1 MRHQSRIF
9 KTVAAGALA
18 LSMMLTSLPMAGA
31 ALTDVSSGDWYAQAV
46 NYCWE
51 NDLIEANPD
60 GSFSPNAPMT
70 RAMVANAL
78 YVISDRPEID
88 LDPEEYES
96 GEDNSTSQEEPT
108 ALESPFSDVDLDD
121 PYADAIL
128 WAWSEGLV
136 SGYDD
141 GRFGPDDS
149 VTREQFA
156 VILWHTLGEPLAQL
170 GAPFA
175 DKSTIASWSI
185 DAVEWAWY
193 VGLISG
199 KPGNLFDPTGNITRA
214 EAATILMNY
223 DQTFIHPPEDPGQ
236 SSGIAPN
243 TYNSEDF
250 VVENSFLTYQG
261 DAPSYVG
268 IDVSSHQG
276 QIDWAQVAAAGV
288 DFAMIRVGYRGYTVG
303 SINKDAYFDY
313 NIQNALANGLDVGVY
328 FFSQAMTEEEALE
341 EARQTLEW
349 IEGYDITYPVVFDW
363 EEVSQSDSRTNG
375 ADGQTV
381 TECALAFCGAVE
393 DAGYIAMTYGSPS
406 KIYAGGLDLS
416 QLQDYPFWLAHYTT
430 DWVPTSFHYHYHMWQ
445 YSSNGTVPGI
455 QGRVDLDLCLTDFS
469 TWPN

>member
-1 MRHQSRIF
+1 MKTTRHSL
-9 KTVAAGALA
+9 KALAAGVLA
-18 LSMMLTSLPMAGA
+18 LCLTLTTLPAAGA
-31 ALTDVSSGDWYAQAV
+31 ALTDVADSDWYAQAV
-46 NYCWE
+46 QYCWE
-51 NDLIEANPD
+51 NGMIEDNGD
-60 GSFSPNAPMT
+60 GTFSPNAPMT
-70 RAMVANAL
+70 RAMVAYAL
-78 YVISDRPEID
+78 YVISDRPEVD
-88 LDPEEYES
+88 LTPEEHES
-96 GEDNSTSQEEPT
+96 GAADDEEQDET
-108 ALESPFSDVDLDD
+108 APLTSPFSDVELDD

-141 GRFGPDDS
+141 GRFRPEEP

-193 VGLISG
+193 VGLLSG
-199 KPGNLFDPTGNITRA
+199 KPGNLFDPTGDITRA
-214 EAATILMNY
+214 EAATILMHY
-223 DQTFIHPPEDPGQ
+223 DQIFIHPPEDAGD

-243 TYNSEDF
+243 TYDGDAF
-250 VVENSFLTYQG
+250 VVKNGFLTYQG

-268 IDVSSHQG
+268 IDVSSHQD

-303 SINKDAYFDY
+303 SINKDTYFDY
-313 NIQNALANGLDVGVY
+313 NIKNALANGLEVGVY
-328 FFSQAMTEEEALE
+328 FFSQATTEEEALE
-341 EARQTLEW
+341 EARQTLDW
-349 IEGYDITYPVVFDW
+349 IRGYDITYPVVFDW
-363 EEVSQSDSRTNG
+363 EEVDEEGSRSQGT
-375 ADGQTV
+375 DGQTV
-381 TECALAFCGAVE
+381 TQCALAFCGAVE
-393 DAGYIAMTYGSPS
+393 DAGYLAMTYGSPS

-430 DWVPTSFHYHYHMWQ
+430 GWTPTSFRHHYHMWQ

-469 TWPN
+469 RWPD

>member
-1 MRHQSRIF
+1 MKTTRHSL
-9 KTVAAGALA
+9 KALAAGVLA
-18 LSMMLTSLPMAGA
+18 LCLTLTTLPAASA
-31 ALTDVSSGDWYAQAV
+31 ALSDVADSDWYAQAV
-46 NYCWE
+46 QYCWD
-51 NDLIEANPD
+51 NGMIEDNGD
-60 GSFSPNAPMT
+60 GTFSPNSPMT
-70 RAMVANAL
+70 RAMVAYAL
-78 YVISDRPEID
+78 YVISDRPEVD
-88 LDPEEYES
+88 LTPEEHES
-96 GEDNSTSQEEPT
+96 GAADDEEQDET
-108 ALESPFSDVDLDD
+108 APLTSPFSDVELDD

-128 WAWSEGLV
+128 WAWFEGLV

-141 GRFGPDDS
+141 GRFRPEEP
-149 VTREQFA
+149 VNREQFA
-156 VILWHTLGEPLAQL
+156 VILWHTLGEPLAQI

-175 DKSTIASWSI
+175 DKSSIASWSI

-193 VGLISG
+193 VGLLSG
-199 KPGNLFDPTGNITRA
+199 KPGNLFDPTGDITRA
-214 EAATILMNY
+214 EAATILMHY
-223 DQTFIHPPEDPGQ
+223 DQIFIHPPEDAGD

-243 TYNSEDF
+243 TYDGDAF
-250 VVENSFLTYQG
+250 VVKNGFLTYQG

-313 NIQNALANGLDVGVY
+313 NIQNALANGLEVGVY
-328 FFSQAMTEEEALE
+328 FFSQATTEEEALE
-341 EARQTLEW
+341 EARQTLDW
-349 IEGYDITYPVVFDW
+349 IRGYDITYPVVFDW
-363 EEVSQSDSRTNG
+363 EEVDEEGSRSQG

-381 TECALAFCGAVE
+381 TQCALAFCGAVE
-393 DAGYIAMTYGSPS
+393 DAGYLAMTYGSPS

-430 DWVPTSFHYHYHMWQ
+430 GWTPTSFRHHYHMWQ

-469 TWPN
+469 LWPD